1 MAHDQ
6 TGAFLRQYLTS
17 TFASLK
23 HRNFKLYA
31 LGVVFSL
38 TGSLLQEVVVAWM
51 AYQITGSSLVL
62 GGVLFAY
69 QVPMILM
76 GALGGIAADRF
87 DRRKILLISQSLAFL
102 LSLVWLALSAT
113 DSLAVWHIYLLSSLF
128 GVIVAFEIPARFA
141 MIPQLV
147 DKEDMIN
154 AFSLDGLL
162 FYGGRVI
169 GPATG
174 ALLLA
179 FTGPTL
185 CFAANSLTY
194 LLELGTLRKIKPAP
208 REKNDSVPLLE
219 AVAVIA
225 RNGKTRS
232 LLLFVAALTF
242 FGIYIPLMPVFSH
255 NLGGGSELNGAL
267 IAISEIGAIIGSIFL
282 AHKTARAASKA
293 TQNSASGSTSRP
305 AKQTN
310 LRRTIALAGLAFAV
324 LLVLFSC
331 STNKYIALAL
341 IAPIG
346 FCMTLVTIGAHALL
360 QDEVEDRLRGVAST
374 IFWMYCYFGMLA
386 LGGPFMGFL
395 LEYLS
400 VSQSFGIA
408 GAICFASAAAFLS
421 TTSTKGRA

>member
-1 MAHDQ
+1 MAHDE
-6 TGAFLRQYLTS
+6 TGAFLRRYLTS

-69 QVPMILM
+69 QMPMILM

-87 DRRKILLISQSLAFL
+87 DRRKILLLSQSLAFL

-113 DSLAVWHIYLLSSLF
+113 NSLAVWHIYLLSSLF

-154 AFSLDGLL
+154 AFSLDSLL

-169 GPATG
+169 GPAAG

-194 LLELGTLRKIKPAP
+194 LLELGTLRKIKPAA
-208 REKNDSVPLLE
+208 REKHDSVPLLE

-242 FGIYIPLMPVFSH
+242 FGIYIPLMPVFSQ

-282 AHKTARAASKA
+282 AHKTARAVS
-293 TQNSASGSTSRP
+293 
-305 AKQTN
+305 KQTN

-324 LLVLFSC
+324 LLALFSC

-341 IAPIG
+341 IAPVG

-395 LEYLS
+395 LEHLS
-400 VSQSFGIA
+400 ISQSFGIA
-408 GAICFASAAAFLS
+408 GAICFASSAAFLS

>member
-1 MAHDQ
+1 MNHDE
-6 TGAFLRQYLTS
+6 TGAFLRRYLTS

-31 LGVVFSL
+31 LGVIFSL

-51 AYQITGSSLVL
+51 AYQLTGSSLVL

-87 DRRKILLISQSLAFL
+87 DRRKILLLSQSLAFL

-113 DSLAVWHIYLLSSLF
+113 NSLAVWHIYVLSSLF
-128 GVIVAFEIPARFA
+128 GIIVAFEIPARFA

-162 FYGGRVI
+162 FYGGRVM
-169 GPATG
+169 GPAAG
-174 ALLLA
+174 ALILVLA
-179 FTGPTL
+179 GPTL

-208 REKNDSVPLLE
+208 REKTDSVPLRE

-232 LLLFVAALTF
+232 LLLFIAALTF
-242 FGIYIPLMPVFSH
+242 FGVYIPLMPVFSH
-255 NLGGGSELNGAL
+255 NLGGGSQLNGAL
-267 IAISEIGAIIGSIFL
+267 IVVSEIGAILGSIFL
-282 AHKTARAASKA
+282 AHKTARAA
-293 TQNSASGSTSRP
+293 NSISPQARSLSDTI
-305 AKQTN
+305 AKQTK
-310 LRRTIALAGLAFAV
+310 LRRTIAMAGLAFAV
-324 LLVLFSC
+324 LIVLFSC

-346 FCMTLVTIGAHALL
+346 FSMTLVTIGAHALL
-360 QDEVEDRLRGVAST
+360 QEEVEDRLRGVAST

-395 LEYLS
+395 LEHLS
-400 VSQSFGIA
+400 VSQSFGIS
-408 GAICFASAAAFLS
+408 GAICFASSATFLS
-421 TTSTKGRA
+421 TTSTKR

>member
-1 MAHDQ
+1 MNHDE
-6 TGAFLRQYLTS
+6 TGAFLRRYLTS

-31 LGVVFSL
+31 LGVIFSL

-51 AYQITGSSLVL
+51 AYQLTGSSLVL

-87 DRRKILLISQSLAFL
+87 DRRKILLLSQSLAFL

-113 DSLAVWHIYLLSSLF
+113 NSLAVWHIYVLSSLF
-128 GVIVAFEIPARFA
+128 GIIVAFEIPARFA

-162 FYGGRVI
+162 FYGGRVM
-169 GPATG
+169 GPVAG
-174 ALLLA
+174 ALILVLA
-179 FTGPTL
+179 GPTL

-194 LLELGTLRKIKPAP
+194 LLELGTLRKIQPAP
-208 REKNDSVPLLE
+208 REKSDSVPLLE
-219 AVAVIA
+219 AIAAIA

-242 FGIYIPLMPVFSH
+242 FGVYIPLMPVFSH
-255 NLGGGSELNGAL
+255 NLGGGSQLNGAL
-267 IAISEIGAIIGSIFL
+267 IAVSEIGAIIGSIFL
-282 AHKTARAASKA
+282 AHKTARTANHISLVESQSEK
-293 TQNSASGSTSRP
+293 T
-305 AKQTN
+305 AKQTD
-310 LRRTIALAGLAFAV
+310 LRRTIAKAGLAFAV
-324 LLVLFSC
+324 LIVMFSC
-331 STNKYIALAL
+331 STNIYIALAL

-346 FCMTLVTIGAHALL
+346 FTMTLVTIGAHALL

-395 LEYLS
+395 LEHLS
-400 VSQSFGIA
+400 ISQSFGIA

-421 TTSTKGRA
+421 TTSTKR

>member
-1 MAHDQ
+1 MAHDE
-6 TGAFLRQYLTS
+6 TGAFLRRYLTS

-69 QVPMILM
+69 QMPMILM

-87 DRRKILLISQSLAFL
+87 DRRKILLLSQSLAFL

-113 DSLAVWHIYLLSSLF
+113 NSLAVWHIYLLSSLF

-154 AFSLDGLL
+154 AFSLDSLL

-194 LLELGTLRKIKPAP
+194 LLELGTLRKIKPAA
-208 REKNDSVPLLE
+208 REKNDSAPLLE

-242 FGIYIPLMPVFSH
+242 FGIYIPLMPVFSQ

-282 AHKTARAASKA
+282 AHKTARTAQSAQNQSQPAS
-293 TQNSASGSTSRP
+293 
-305 AKQTN
+305 N
-310 LRRTIALAGLAFAV
+310 LRRIIALAGLAFAV
-324 LLVLFSC
+324 LMVLFAC

-341 IAPIG
+341 IAPVG

-386 LGGPFMGFL
+386 LGGLFMGFL
-395 LEYLS
+395 LEHLS
-400 VSQSFGIA
+400 LSQSFGIA
-408 GAICFASAAAFLS
+408 GAICFASSAAFLS

>member
-1 MAHDQ
+1 MAHDE
-6 TGAFLRQYLTS
+6 TGAFLRRYLTS

-51 AYQITGSSLVL
+51 AYQLTGSSLVL

-87 DRRKILLISQSLAFL
+87 DRRKILLFSQSLAFL
-102 LSLVWLALSAT
+102 LSLVWLTLSAT
-113 DSLAVWHIYLLSSLF
+113 NSLAVWHIYLLSSLF

-162 FYGGRVI
+162 FYGGRVM
-169 GPATG
+169 GPAAG
-174 ALLLA
+174 ALILVLA
-179 FTGPTL
+179 GPTL

-194 LLELGTLRKIKPAP
+194 LLELGTLRKIRPAP
-208 REKNDSVPLLE
+208 REKSDSVPLLE
-219 AVAVIA
+219 AMAVIA
-225 RNGKTRS
+225 RNSKTRA

-242 FGIYIPLMPVFSH
+242 FGVYIPLMPVFSH
-255 NLGGGSELNGAL
+255 NLGGGSQLNGAL
-267 IAISEIGAIIGSIFL
+267 IAISEIGAIFGSIFL
-282 AHKTARAASKA
+282 AHKTARVAQSAQEQKPAS
-293 TQNSASGSTSRP
+293 
-305 AKQTN
+305 N
-310 LRRTIALAGLAFAV
+310 LRRIIALAGLAFAV
-324 LLVLFSC
+324 LIVLFSF

-346 FCMTLVTIGAHALL
+346 FSMTLVTIGAHALL

-395 LEYLS
+395 LEHLS
-400 VSQSFGIA
+400 ISQSFGIA
-408 GAICFASAAAFLS
+408 GAICFACSAVFLS

>member
-1 MAHDQ
+1 MIHDE
-6 TGAFLRQYLTS
+6 TGAFLRRYLTS

-113 DSLAVWHIYLLSSLF
+113 NSLAVWHIYLLSSLF

-169 GPATG
+169 GPAAG
-174 ALLLA
+174 ALILA
-179 FTGPTL
+179 MAGPTL

-208 REKNDSVPLLE
+208 REKTDSVPLLE

-242 FGIYIPLMPVFSH
+242 FGVYIPLMPVFSQ

-282 AHKTARAASKA
+282 AHKTAQSVSK
-293 TQNSASGSTSRP
+293 R
-305 AKQTN
+305 TN
-310 LRRTIALAGLAFAV
+310 LRRTIALAGMAFAV

-341 IAPIG
+341 IAPVG

-386 LGGPFMGFL
+386 LGGPFMGYL
-395 LEYLS
+395 LEHLS

-421 TTSTKGRA
+421 TTSTKDRA

>member
-1 MAHDQ
+1 MAHDE
-6 TGAFLRQYLTS
+6 TGAFLRRYLTS

-51 AYQITGSSLVL
+51 AYQLTGSSLVL

-69 QVPMILM
+69 QMPMILM

-102 LSLVWLALSAT
+102 LSLVWLILSAT
-113 DSLAVWHIYLLSSLF
+113 NSLAVWHIYLLSSLF

-194 LLELGTLRKIKPAP
+194 LLELGTLRKIKPAAK
-208 REKNDSVPLLE
+208 EKSDSVPLRE

-242 FGIYIPLMPVFSH
+242 FGIYIPLMPVFSQ

-282 AHKTARAASKA
+282 AHKTARAA
-293 TQNSASGSTSRP
+293 
-305 AKQTN
+305 KQTN

-331 STNKYIALAL
+331 TTNKYIALAL
-341 IAPIG
+341 IAPVG

-395 LEYLS
+395 LEHLS
-400 VSQSFGIA
+400 ISQSFGIA
-408 GAICFASAAAFLS
+408 GAICFASSAAFLS

>member
-1 MAHDQ
+1 MAHDE
-6 TGAFLRQYLTS
+6 TGAFLRRYLTS

-87 DRRKILLISQSLAFL
+87 DRRKILLVSQSLAFL

-113 DSLAVWHIYLLSSLF
+113 NSLAVWHIYLLSSLF

-169 GPATG
+169 GPAAG
-174 ALLLA
+174 ALILVVA
-179 FTGPTL
+179 GPTL

-208 REKNDSVPLLE
+208 REKTDSVPLLD

-242 FGIYIPLMPVFSH
+242 FGVYIPLMPVFSQ

-282 AHKTARAASKA
+282 AHKTAQSVSK
-293 TQNSASGSTSRP
+293 R
-305 AKQTN
+305 TN

-341 IAPIG
+341 IAPVG

-386 LGGPFMGFL
+386 LGGPFMGYL
-395 LEYLS
+395 LEHLS
-400 VSQSFGIA
+400 VSHSFGIA

-421 TTSTKGRA
+421 TTSTKDRA